1 MTERIWDKYL
11 SERDQ
16 GVFSAAGFGQI
27 AGFGKRPILMVIDVN
42 YAFCGDKREPI
53 LDSIKRWKLSCGEV
67 AWDTLP
73 TIIQL
78 IEMAHIKEANS

>member
-42 YAFCGDKREPI
+42 YFPSYKEVEDFPVRLRQFLRRAANM
-53 LDSIKRWKLSCGEV
+53 GEWV
-67 AWDTLP
+67 SL
-73 TIIQL
+73 
-78 IEMAHIKEANS
+78 HK